1 MKKIFRYLD
10 PFVVIFIGTLLLIG
24 LISISAIAQE
34 CRSPSDIHN
43 EIVAF
48 YFEQNRE
55 TKQVYHFEGEQAQNY
70 LAFYNALPPITNL
83 VGDEVVVY
91 MTLPSP
97 VVTVVIFLDGCF
109 VAGGASEFETYQGLW
124 IEFYEK
130 LNV

>member
-1 MKKIFRYLD
+1 MRYILGL
-10 PFVVIFIGTLLLIG
+10 FIIIALYIPQV
-24 LISISAIAQE
+24 SAQE
-34 CRSPSDIHN
+34 CRSPSTIHN
-43 EIVAF
+43 EIISF
-48 YFEQNRE
+48 YAEQNRE